1 MEFGQIESLFYS
13 AGYDK
18 ISTNLPEYAFFY
30 RKESHGITAVFV
42 IDYHRGIYISEDQY
56 AHMKEKGTEFFRSRG
71 ETDVHMLSL
80 ILSENTETAKKLC
93 VSDSFCW
100 MIDMGSNRLIIHENQ
115 VADFYGWKT
124 VLEEFMA
131 NLSYDAEH
139 ADTQATQ
146 RKTLRREKWTGE
158 RIAAMPWV
166 NICLVAVNVI
176 VFLICTFTG
185 ELLYNKGAFGV
196 MEVIGDKSYYRIITS
211 MFLHADV
218 QHLFSNMLVLYYVG
232 EIVEKKMGHIP
243 YVAIYFLSGIAGNI
257 FSMGYELLMSDYFS
271 SVGASGAVFGVE
283 GALFFLLI
291 LHHGKLEH
299 MTAGR
304 VAFAI
309 FFSLYNGFTSTNI
322 NNAAHIGGVLMGFA
336 AAAVIMIMRPQTGTR
351 KDRDFNEN

>member
-1 MEFGQIESLFYS
+1 MELGQIENLFYS

-18 ISTNLPEYAFFY
+18 ISTNLSEYAFYY
-30 RKESHGITAVFV
+30 RKESQGITAIFV
-42 IDYHRGIYISEDQY
+42 IDYHKGIYISEEQY
-56 AHMKEKGTEFFRSRG
+56 AHMKEKGAEFLRAGG

-80 ILSENTETAKKLC
+80 ILSEDTDTAKKLC

-124 VLEEFMA
+124 ILEEFMT
-131 NLSYDAEH
+131 NPSYDAGY
-139 ADTQATQ
+139 ADAPQEQGQAPK
-146 RKTLRREKWTGE
+146 RHKWTAE

-176 VFLICTFTG
+176 VFLICTFSG

-196 MEVIGDKSYYRIITS
+196 KEVIEDGSYYRMITS

-218 QHLFSNMLVLYYVG
+218 QHLFSNMIVLYYVG
-232 EIVEKKMGHIP
+232 EIVERKMGHIP
-243 YVAIYFLSGIAGNI
+243 YVVLYFLSGIAGNV
-257 FSMGYELLMSDYFS
+257 FSMGYELLLRDYYS

-283 GALFFLLI
+283 GAMLFLVI
-291 LHHGKLEH
+291 LNHGRLEY
-299 MTAGR
+299 MTLGR
-304 VAFAI
+304 LAFAI
-309 FFSLYNGFTSTNI
+309 LFSLYSGFTSTNV